1 MPTIAEGHSEIVKKL
16 RERGEAVWS
25 PNPEFDRRRQPS
37 VYVKARKF
45 GTREWLSGTAFRN
58 DDGTVNIS
66 AESIADL
73 VGEGPFKLSEL
84 GLCDPICGYA
94 SGDPKTYPEYHPVPK
109 RPKKCPTCGHI
120 MEE

>member
-25 PNPEFDRRRQPS
+25 PNPEFDRRRQPG

-58 DDGTVNIS
+58 DDGTFNVS
-66 AESIADL
+66 GDSMADL
-73 VGEGPFKLSEL
+73 IGEGPFKLSEL